1 MNQIAIKTTRT
12 NPVERFGYKDVVDGE
27 GALVPPT
34 ARRPARPFEVVEEM
48 YGMIQV
54 LAHELALHEET
65 AVEDII
71 KAAQSKAREGLAM
84 SPTRRYGENNA

>member
-1 MNQIAIKTTRT
+1 MNVLEAVRT
-12 NPVERFGYKDVVDGE
+12 ACPGARFYQ
-27 GALVPPT
+27 ASSS
-34 ARRPARPFEVVEEM
+34 EM
-48 YGMIQV
+48 YGLIQV